1 MLRLLDGAG
10 RRTLRSSPVSDVFQG
25 SDDDSD
31 YSPRKNQATDK
42 AAFNQQVSADRGNKI
57 EKLKS
62 VQVRRLTRLDTAFV
76 SAW

>member
-10 RRTLRSSPVSDVFQG
+10 RGTLRSSPISDVFQG

-31 YSPRKNQATDK
+31 CSPCKNQATDK